1 MLTAKKSRIV
11 TLLLALT
18 LIATFIF
25 GVFGQSPVVY
35 ADEIKDL
42 EQKIKD
48 LETQSKQ
55 IDTQLSDLK
64 GKLESEEENQVV
76 LKERISNTTEQIN
89 LYNKKIKAMT
99 ESIAQKNME
108 IDEKSADI
116 YDNEELFA
124 QRLRGMYI
132 SNASSSTLTYILGA
146 KSFSEILTRA
156 EIIRRISES
165 DTELINSLTNE
176 KTELNA
182 IKADM
187 EEQNTVLTQTKANLD
202 ARSNELVS
210 LKAQSEQNEKSL
222 LKTQETYY
230 KQKQAFKNQIAA
242 NEKELDRIMAERAN
256 QGQAPE
262 GQYKWP
268 TPSSSRI
275 TSPFG
280 YRTIWGKK
288 EWHTGI
294 DIGAK
299 AGSAIVAAQ
308 PGTVVAAN
316 KLSYGYG
323 WHLLIDHGGGHATL
337 YAHASR
343 LDVKVGDKVSRGD
356 TIAGVGTTGASTG
369 NHLHFEVRIGGEK
382 KNPMG
387 YVVAPS

>member
-1 MLTAKKSRIV
+1 MLTVKKSRII
-11 TLLLALT
+11 TLLLAMT
-18 LIATFIF
+18 LILTFMF
-25 GVFGQSPVVY
+25 GVFGQAPIIY
-35 ADEIKDL
+35 ADEITDL

-55 IDTQLSDLK
+55 IDSQLSDLK

-76 LKERISNTTEQIN
+76 LKARIKNTTDQIT
-89 LYNKKIKAMT
+89 LYNQKIDAMT
-99 ESIAQKNME
+99 ASIQQKNKE
-108 IDEKSADI
+108 IDEKSEDI
-116 YDNEELFA
+116 YANEELFA

-156 EIIRRISES
+156 EIIRKISES
-165 DTELINSLTNE
+165 DTELIQTLTDE
-176 KTELNA
+176 KAELNA
-182 IKADM
+182 IKKDM
-187 EEQNTVLTQTKANLD
+187 EEQNAALTQTKANLK
-202 ARSNELVS
+202 ARSDELVT
-210 LKAQSEQNEKSL
+210 LKAQSEANEKSL

-230 KQKQAFKNQIAA
+230 KQKQTFKKQIEA
-242 NEKELDRIMAERAN
+242 NEKEIDRILAERAN
-256 QGQAPE
+256 KGQAPE

-268 TPSSSRI
+268 VPSSSRI

-280 YRTIWGKK
+280 WRTIWGKK

-323 WHLLIDHGGGHATL
+323 WHLVIDHGGGHATL
-337 YAHASR
+337 YAHCSR
-343 LDVKVGDKVSRGD
+343 LDVKVGDQVQRGD
-356 TIAGVGTTGASTG
+356 VIAGVGTTGASTG
-369 NHLHFEVRIGGEK
+369 NHLHFEVRINGEK
-382 KNPMG
+382 KNPTG
-387 YVVAPS
+387 YVVAPN